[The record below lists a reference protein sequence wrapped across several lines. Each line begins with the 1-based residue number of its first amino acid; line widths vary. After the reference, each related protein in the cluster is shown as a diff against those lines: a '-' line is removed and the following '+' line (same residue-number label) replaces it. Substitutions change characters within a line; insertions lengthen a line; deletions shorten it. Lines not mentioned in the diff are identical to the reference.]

1 MNATPV
7 QSPSRGTLVKYLDY
21 PKPGRY
27 YTQVPKATPPTD
39 YASIPVLLRHARDAY
54 ATAMRAALGEA
65 GYDDVPKN
73 GQYVLGGLALQKGGR
88 PLSQLIDELNVSK
101 QAAGQLVDA
110 LVVRGYLKREVDEED
125 RRKLTIALTER
136 GRAAARV
143 LGNARDSIDVELL
156 QRSGAQNVERLRK
169 TLAVLVDIG
178 RELHTAQND

>member
-1 MNATPV
+1 M
-7 QSPSRGTLVKYLDY
+7 
-21 PKPGRY
+21 
-27 YTQVPKATPPTD
+27 PKATPPTD

-54 ATAMRAALGEA
+54 ATAMRTALEAA
-65 GYDDVPKN
+65 GYDDIPKN

-88 PLSQLIDELNVSK
+88 PLSQLIDELNISK

-110 LVVRGYLKREVDEED
+110 LVVRGYLKRDVDDAD

-143 LGNARDSIDVELL
+143 IGSARDSIDVELL

-169 TLAVLVDIG
+169 TLAVLVDMG
-178 RELHTAQND
+178 REFHAALPD